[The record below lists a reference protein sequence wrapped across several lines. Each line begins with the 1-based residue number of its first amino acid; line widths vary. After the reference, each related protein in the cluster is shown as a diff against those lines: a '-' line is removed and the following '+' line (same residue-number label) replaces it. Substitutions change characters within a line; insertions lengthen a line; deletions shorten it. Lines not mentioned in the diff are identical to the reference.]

1 MTTTSHRKHEQTQ
14 TGGTFFTQVLTVFVT
29 VTSALNH
36 WMSTRSLRE
45 QVLIKILG
53 TVLGAYI
60 VCAVA
65 VTPALNSLAKSDLK
79 AQTLQR
85 EWSQLLTLQ
94 SELKTLKSVAPIS
107 TSDASTSLQDLAVQL
122 GPQCKIVIQDST
134 ARLQI
139 KGVSP
144 EGLTQL
150 FPQIRARSQ
159 AQVLETSL
167 RLDTQTKLWEGSIT
181 LALPNSNLN
190 TN

>member
-1 MTTTSHRKHEQTQ
+1 MTTTLHRKHEQTQ
-14 TGGTFFTQVLTVFVT
+14 TGGNFFTQVLTVFVP

>member
-1 MTTTSHRKHEQTQ
+1 
-14 TGGTFFTQVLTVFVT
+14 
-29 VTSALNH
+29 
-36 WMSTRSLRE
+36 MSTRSLRE

-107 TSDASTSLQDLAVQL
+107 TSDSSTSLQDLAVQL